1 MVWKWVVPTSWD
13 ESECALSRGNG
24 SRESWDGRKLAVVA
38 LLSGAV
44 SACGPAVGAAAS
56 PAGVESG
63 VRSGARGDRAHLVDP
78 RSVESVDLTALLAYA
93 DEHAPA
99 LVVARSRGALG
110 DAALAEASP
119 LLPENPQLQAQAG
132 PHVDI
137 SGATDVDVSV
147 TLTQRVSISGAR
159 GASLEAAERFKDLT
173 EAEIEEVRWV
183 VHCDVH
189 TGYHA
194 ALVARERAKLAAQ
207 ALAFQEDVLRIVKR
221 QIAAGQSSPMSE
233 RLAEAEV
240 AQARQQALA
249 AEQAYLAARLDLAEL
264 SGWPAA
270 RPPVPEGTLDA
281 PHEVPPLETLIAK
294 AREHLPAFRT
304 YTAAVREAEGR
315 IDAEERR
322 AWPEPTIGVQVFH
335 EGGVAAPPPAFGV
348 QGIVSVPLPVWQR
361 NQGGIARARA
371 DAGVAAARKTS
382 GETVLVAQIAKNHSA
397 VVSASARVKSYGA
410 DVLPRFDE
418 NLKLVRRAFDL
429 GEVDLLEVSVARD
442 RFFRIQLDALGA
454 HADYFVAL
462 AALERTVGVDLWADT
477 HASEERR

>member
-1 MVWKWVVPTSWD
+1 MLWKRCVSISW
-13 ESECALSRGNG
+13 AG
-24 SRESWDGRKLAVVA
+24 SKYARWLVLAGMLGIA
-38 LLSGAV
+38 AP
-44 SACGPAVGAAAS
+44 ACGPSGASSGPAARTAAS
-56 PAGVESG
+56 PRSVS
-63 VRSGARGDRAHLVDP
+63 SGARGARDDGVQLVDP
-78 RSVESVDLTALLAYA
+78 TSVESVDLAELLAYA

-99 LVVARSRGALG
+99 LAVARSRAALG

-119 LLPENPQLQAQAG
+119 LLPENPQLQVQAG
-132 PHVDI
+132 PHVDV

-147 TLTQRVSISGAR
+147 TLTQRVPVSGAR
-159 GASLEAAERFKDLT
+159 GASVAAADRFRELT
-173 EAEIEEVRWV
+173 EAEIEEVRWN
-183 VHCDVH
+183 VHCNVH
-189 TGYHA
+189 AGYHA
-194 ALVARERAKLAAQ
+194 ALVARERATLAA
-207 ALAFQEDVLRIVKR
+207 LARGFQEGVLEIVKR
-221 QIAAGQSSPMSE
+221 QIAAGQSSPMNE

-270 RPPVPEGTLDA
+270 RPPVPEGALDA
-281 PHEVPPLETLIAK
+281 PHEVPPLETLIAR

-304 YTAAVREAEGR
+304 YDAAVREAEAR
-315 IDAEERR
+315 TDAEERR

-348 QGIVSVPLPVWQR
+348 QGIVSVPLPLWQR
-361 NQGGIARARA
+361 NQGGVARARA
-371 DAGVAAARKTS
+371 DATIAQAQKAS
-382 GETVLVAQIAKNHSA
+382 GESVLAAQIARNRSA
-397 VVSASARVKSYGA
+397 VVSAAARVKSYGS

-454 HADYFVAL
+454 HADYFAAL
-462 AALERTVGVDLWADT
+462 AALEKSVGVDLWNDT
-477 HASEERR
+477 HASEDR